1 MVRKMR
7 LLICMIVLIGLG
19 AVPAGCRQKAD
30 KNQVDIDQFEP
41 DRSNN
46 YRYIFRDLVEKEK
59 AEEKKEHKRQDPFK
73 K

>member
-1 MVRKMR
+1 MR
-7 LLICMIVLIGLG
+7 RLICIVLLCALG
-19 AVPAGCRQKAD
+19 TAAGGCGQKAE
-30 KNQVDIDQFEP
+30 KNKVDIDQFEA